1 MTQMKDTSLLNW
13 SCKRFDLSD
22 GFITLQ
28 NAVNMKKSLNSDD
41 EQFYQDQ

>member
-28 NAVNMKKSLNSDD
+28 NAVNYEKRFSDD